1 MHERRQKIIQ
11 ALVLLVLILL
21 IGTVGYRFLEG
32 WPFIDALYMTVI
44 TLATVGFSEIHPL
57 SDLGR
62 IFTIFLIMGGMG
74 GILYGISEVTAFVV
88 EGEMTGLLRRR
99 RMDLA
104 IEKLTNHYVLCGW
117 GNIGYHI
124 LEEMTRTQRQCV
136 IVENDPEKV
145 KRLLELKALVI
156 QGDGTQDAVLE
167 RAGIH
172 RAAGLIA
179 ALRSD
184 KDNLFVVITARGMNP
199 HFRIISKIEDVNS
212 RDKFLRS
219 GANGVVSANLIG
231 GLRMASEMIRPD
243 AVSFLDTML
252 RDSSTLRV
260 EDIHLSETCSYN
272 GKKIAHIDALA
283 RSGVLLV
290 SLKRGTSHHFN
301 PSPSMV
307 LEPNDSLVLIG
318 DPSQVQQA
326 RAAFD
331 MASSPETRP
340 S

>member
-1 MHERRQKIIQ
+1 MHRRRRQIIQ
-11 ALVLLVLILL
+11 TLLFLILIIL
-21 IGTVGYRFLEG
+21 AGTTGYHFFEG
-32 WPFIDALYMTVI
+32 WPFFDALYMTVI

-62 IFTIFLIMGGMG
+62 VFTIFLIMGGMG
-74 GILYGISEVTAFVV
+74 VILYGISEVTAFVV

-104 IEKLTNHYVLCGW
+104 IEKLANHYILCGW
-117 GNIGYHI
+117 GSIGYHI
-124 LEEMTRTQRQCV
+124 LEELTRTQRQCV
-136 IVENDPEKV
+136 VVESNPEKV
-145 KRLLELKALVI
+145 KRLLEMKFLVI
-156 QGDGTQDAVLE
+156 QGDGTQDEVLE
-167 RAGIH
+167 RSGIR

-179 ALRSD
+179 ALHSD

-199 HFRIISKIEDVNS
+199 HLRIISKIEDING

-252 RDSSTLRV
+252 RDSSALRV
-260 EDIHLSETCSYN
+260 EDIRIGDSCPFN
-272 GKKIAHIDALA
+272 GKEILSIDALA

-290 SLKRGTSHHFN
+290 SLKRGSTSHFN

-307 LEPNDSLVLIG
+307 LQANDSLVLIG
-318 DPSQVQQA
+318 DPKQVQQA
-326 RAAFD
+326 RAALD
-331 MASSPETRP
+331 TKT
-340 S
+340 